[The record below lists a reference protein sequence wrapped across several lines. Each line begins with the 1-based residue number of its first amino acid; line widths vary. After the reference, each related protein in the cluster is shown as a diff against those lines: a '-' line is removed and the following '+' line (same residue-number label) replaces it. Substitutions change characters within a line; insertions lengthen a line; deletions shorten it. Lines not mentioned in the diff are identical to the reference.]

1 MDLPA
6 QHDDEDT
13 QKLALAR
20 DDDGPHHLQHADG
33 TWSLVRPDG
42 WPVSP
47 DEYAELHADAVS
59 AIATAFVPAIDI
71 KPISVQ
77 DSEIR

>member
-6 QHDDEDT
+6 RRDDEDLH
-13 QKLALAR
+13 KLALAPN
-20 DDDGPHHLQHADG
+20 DGPHYLQHSDG
-33 TWSLVRPDG
+33 TWWLVRPDG

-47 DEYAELHADAVS
+47 DEYAELHADSES
-59 AIATAFVPAIDI
+59 AIATAPVLAINVE
-71 KPISVQ
+71 PISVQ